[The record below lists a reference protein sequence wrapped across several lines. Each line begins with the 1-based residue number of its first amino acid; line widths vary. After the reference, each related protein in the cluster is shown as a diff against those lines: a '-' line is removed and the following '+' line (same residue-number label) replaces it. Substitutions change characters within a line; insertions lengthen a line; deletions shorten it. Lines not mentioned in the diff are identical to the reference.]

1 MIIVKKKIKM
11 KERRNNTQTNLNNK
25 YLNEVEKIEN
35 RNIEQKLRRIL
46 NSQIMRSH

>member
-1 MIIVKKKIKM
+1 MLIVKKKIKR

-35 RNIEQKLRRIL
+35 RNIEQKL
-46 NSQIMRSH
+46 